1 MSVLQGGAY
10 PASYTA
16 PSTLEGATATL
27 TVTAPD
33 GTVTTPAVTLSTPA
47 IATATVPAVQ
57 VGTYLLV
64 WTVTG
69 AYLDAVQQQFTCE
82 AASIDLID
90 LIELRDELN
99 ITPGDTT
106 KTVKLRRWL
115 KAATFVVENVC
126 GPIVPRPMTRH
137 FDGDGT
143 FIVLPERWV
152 TSITSMSETRGITN
166 YSLTEQ
172 PLGQSVDA
180 FGYTWDRTINKIV
193 RRGYGG
199 AMVLFPP
206 GEQIIHVAYIAGMA
220 TIPDDIQ
227 IGTAELIKHWNRKDN
242 PARKTGNGYPGQAID
257 ESGLQQAGN
266 YLVPNAVMELFAP
279 WRKRPGM
286 F

>member
-1 MSVLQGGAY
+1 MSVLQGGAFQ
-10 PASYTA
+10 ASYTA
-16 PSTLEGATATL
+16 PSTLEGATALL

-33 GTVTTPAVTLSTPA
+33 GSTSTPAVVSVDASTVTA
-47 IATATVPAVQ
+47 IVPALQ
-57 VGTYLLV
+57 AGTYLLV

-69 AYLDAVQQQFTCE
+69 AYLDAVQQQFTVE
-82 AASIDLID
+82 APAIDLID
-90 LIELRDELN
+90 LGELRDELN
-99 ITPGDTT
+99 LDPADTT
-106 KTVKLRRWL
+106 KTAKLRRWL

-152 TSITSMSETRGITN
+152 TAISSMSETRGITN
-166 YSLTEQ
+166 YTLTEQ

-206 GEQIIHVAYIAGMA
+206 GEQIVHVSYTAGMPS
-220 TIPDDIQ
+220 IPDDIQ

-242 PARKTGNGYPGQAID
+242 PARKTGAGYPGQQID
-257 ESGLQQAGN
+257 ESGLQQVGN